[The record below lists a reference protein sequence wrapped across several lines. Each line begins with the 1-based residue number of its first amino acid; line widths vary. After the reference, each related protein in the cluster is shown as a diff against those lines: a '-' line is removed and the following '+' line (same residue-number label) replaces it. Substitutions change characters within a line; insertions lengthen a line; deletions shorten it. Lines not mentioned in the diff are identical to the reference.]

1 MIDLLPNTFK
11 LFGSLVFYLRFVL
24 FIPDDGDD
32 QNKDEDNTIIIAF
45 ILSLGI
51 STIILVVCVVAR
63 KRLVMFNLFLKVNK
77 MYYDFVRLY
86 FGTDLDC
93 IKFVSEFVFVI
104 RVSHELLA
112 IIAITFHPLSL
123 TYYILCISVETPCAK
138 IMFAVVSTNIPHF
151 GLYVWLG

>member
-1 MIDLLPNTFK
+1 LIDLLPNTFK

-24 FIPDDGDD
+24 FIPDDGDN
-32 QNKDEDNTIIIAF
+32 QNKDIIAV

-51 STIILVVCVVAR
+51 LTIILVVCVVAR
-63 KRLVMFNLFLKVNK
+63 ERFVMFNLFLKVNK

-86 FGTDLDC
+86 IGTDLDC
-93 IKFVSEFVFVI
+93 IKFVNEFVFVI

-112 IIAITFHPLSL
+112 IIAITFRPLSL
-123 TYYILCISVETPCAK
+123 TYYIVCISIETPCAK
-138 IMFAVVSTNIPHF
+138 IMFAVVSTNIPHL